1 MVCNYYEKEDLL
13 IFQVSTK
20 SRLIFSKSTP
30 LLNHQNR
37 DNVNSRCSKL
47 VVTPFYLY
55 ISNARG
61 STGILRERLN
71 HFYTMSHTAKFL
83 FFNNVKE
90 QKQKKSRRLSV
101 NLNSASGDLQITM
114 KFSADMIIRDVQC
127 KLKTWHAACSSSRNT
142 LSHEMT
148 RRCLVAL
155 KWISATALI
164 CLVKWTS
171 FVWLK
176 CTKFKYNIDTE
187 TRSFFFHHI
196 HLKVYGFNFGL
207 WVYWLNFHGKKFGF
221 LLFFCSL

>member
-1 MVCNYYEKEDLL
+1 MGCNYYEKEDLL

-71 HFYTMSHTAKFL
+71 QFYTMSKTAKF
-83 FFNNVKE
+83 FFFSTTSKNK
-90 QKQKKSRRLSV
+90 KPKKSRRLSV

-127 KLKTWHAACSSSRNT
+127 KLKTWRAACSSARNT

-155 KWISATALI
+155 IRISATALI
-164 CLVKWTS
+164 CLVKWT
-171 FVWLK
+171 
-176 CTKFKYNIDTE
+176 
-187 TRSFFFHHI
+187 
-196 HLKVYGFNFGL
+196 
-207 WVYWLNFHGKKFGF
+207 F
-221 LLFFCSL
+221 LSD